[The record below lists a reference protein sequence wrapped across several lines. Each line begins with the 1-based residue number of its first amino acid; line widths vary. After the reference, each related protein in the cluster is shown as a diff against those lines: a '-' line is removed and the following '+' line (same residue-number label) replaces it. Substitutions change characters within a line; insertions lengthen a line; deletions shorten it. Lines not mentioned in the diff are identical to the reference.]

1 LFLSFLFVYLRI
13 IISLLKILI
22 MSKESSSSGISFMGM
37 LTILFITLKLTNY
50 IDWSWWWV
58 LSPMWLPLFILLLS
72 AGLLSVIKYVKSTK
86 NK

>member
-1 LFLSFLFVYLRI
+1 
-13 IISLLKILI
+13 

-37 LTILFITLKLTNY
+37 LTILFIILKLTNY
-50 IDWSWWWV
+50 IDWSWWWI
-58 LSPMWLPLFILLLS
+58 LSPMWLPLFVILIS

>member
-1 LFLSFLFVYLRI
+1 
-13 IISLLKILI
+13 

-50 IDWSWWWV
+50 IDWSWWWI
-58 LSPMWLPLFILLLS
+58 LSPMWLPLFVILIS
-72 AGLLSVIKYVKSTK
+72 AGLLSVIQVIIKYVKSTK

>member
-1 LFLSFLFVYLRI
+1 LSFLFVYLRI